1 MGTLSTVKNFRGFR
15 PPTPEGEYISGN
27 EMRFS
32 TLSAMYPPLGAGGGR
47 LLRSAVLFALLFCAQ
62 YADAQTFTVTGS
74 VFSAEDNLAL
84 IGVSV
89 QEKGTGK
96 GITTDVN
103 GKFQLELAS
112 ADAVLLFRYV
122 GFANQEVPVQGR
134 ATLSV
139 ILNPNSSMLED
150 VVITGY
156 KKEIRSNVSSAIA
169 SVKAKDIERLVV
181 VGIDQALQ
189 GQAPGV
195 MVTQVTGSPGDDIAV
210 RIRGAGTLGNN
221 NPLFIIDGVP
231 TTGNINMFSPG
242 DIESIEVLKD
252 GAAAAI
258 YGARAANGVV
268 LITTK
273 RGKSGK
279 PTFSFEA
286 YSGIQNAFSLPEL
299 LNASEYMTIRNE
311 AITNANTLR
320 NPANQIDTYD
330 PAILDTLPD
339 TDWLDQVF
347 NPAPISHYALSASGG
362 GEYSSFYISGEYHT
376 QDGIFKGQGFDKY
389 QVRFNGELGKPLSS
403 DSKMAIK
410 FGNNLSFSHTDR
422 QVIGASGDGF
432 GPGNELSGIRY
443 ALIAA
448 PVFRTNYADGRPVNV
463 SSELGDPTLY
473 GDGNANPLVFIENT
487 DWHIRR
493 YRVFGNVFAELQLFE
508 GLKLRTTLGGD
519 FQFEREKLF
528 KKRLS
533 AAVYDPTSLN
543 EGRVFNQTLVW
554 NNTADFQRSFGDHR
568 ISTLLGMEAIQNHTD
583 YLGASANNFRR
594 NDPLFRYIDASI
606 PEEIG
611 NLGASGIATEWAL
624 LSYFAQAG
632 YSFKNRYVLSAAVR
646 RDGSS
651 RFGRNN
657 RWGVFPSVSA
667 AWNISN
673 ERFFE
678 NINFVSSLKFRA
690 SWGRLGNQEIG
701 IYPYSSLVS
710 TGDRVYVFGDQI
722 VTGASILETGNSN
735 IRWETSEQSNLGL
748 DMSFWGDR
756 LSLTADLFRKRTD
769 DILVRVP
776 VPQAG
781 GAVRPPFVNAAS
793 VENKGVELGLI
804 YKNRAGK
811 FNYNI
816 GANISAI
823 RNEVLSIADSE
834 PILGGFG
841 LSDGALTKTEPGHPV
856 GSFFLYETEG
866 LFQTQ
871 AEIDASPFQTI
882 NTRPGDVKFAD
893 LNGDN
898 KIDDKD
904 RQHIG
909 NPFPDFTYGVNLGFN
924 WNNFDFSTLIQG
936 VYGNDVYFLYGNF
949 AYETQSRGFNSYRD
963 ILNRWTPTNTNT
975 DIPKVSLDDRNGNRR
990 PSTRF
995 LEDGSYLRIR
1005 NVTLGYNFKS
1015 LLKWEN
1021 VAGLRLY
1028 VTAQN
1033 ALTFTKYPGLDPE
1046 IQANANDTRGLGISS
1061 DLAVGIDW
1069 GTVPAPRTFIA
1080 GLKIDF

>member
-1 MGTLSTVKNFRGFR
+1 MGTYFTAKIFRSTGIFR
-15 PPTPEGEYISGN
+15 PVYS
-27 EMRFS
+27 S
-32 TLSAMYPPLGAGGGR
+32 CLSIF
-47 LLRSAVLFALLFCAQ
+47 LLLLLAQ
-62 YADAQTFTVTGS
+62 FADAQTFS
-74 VFSAEDNLAL
+74 VSGVVRSSEDKQPL

-89 QEKGTGK
+89 QEKGVSNGASTDATG
-96 GITTDVN
+96 N
-103 GKFQLELAS
+103 FQLTVAS
-112 ADAVLLFRYV
+112 PASVLVFRYV
-122 GFANQEVPVQGR
+122 GFENLEVPVQNR
-134 ATLSV
+134 ATLSI
-139 ILNPNSSMLED
+139 ILQASSGMLQD
-150 VVITGY
+150 VVVTGY
-156 KKEIRSNVSSAIA
+156 KKEIRSDISSAIT
-169 SVKAKDIERLVV
+169 SIKSKDIEKLVV

-221 NPLFIIDGVP
+221 NPLFVIDGIP
-231 TTGNINMFSPG
+231 TTGNINMFSPS

-279 PTFSFEA
+279 PTFSFESYA
-286 YSGIQNAFSLPEL
+286 GVQNAVNLPKL
-299 LNASEYMTIRNE
+299 LNAQEYLTIRNE
-311 AITNANTLR
+311 AIANANTLR
-320 NPANQIDTYD
+320 NPANQVPDYD
-330 PAILDTLPD
+330 RAILDTLPD
-339 TDWLDQVF
+339 VNWLDRVF
-347 NPAPISHYALSASGG
+347 GPAPIQHYALSAAGG
-362 GEYSSFYISGEYHT
+362 SEYSNFYLSGEYHT
-376 QDGIFKGQGFDKY
+376 QDGVFKGQGFDKY
-389 QVRFNGELGKPLSS
+389 QVRFNGEIGNKYFKL
-403 DSKMAIK
+403 
-410 FGNNLSFSHTDR
+410 GNNFSFSHTDR
-422 QVIGASGDGF
+422 KVIGASGDGF

-448 PVFRTNYADGRPVNV
+448 PVFSGKYADGSDVNV
-463 SSELGDPTLY
+463 TSDLGDPTLY
-473 GDGNANPLVFIENT
+473 GDGNANPLVFIDNT
-487 DWHIRR
+487 DWRIRR
-493 YRVFGNVFAELQLFE
+493 YRMFGSVFAELSLWKA
-508 GLKLRTTLGGD
+508 LKLRTTLGGD

-533 AAVYDPTSLN
+533 EAVYSPTSLN

-554 NNTADFQRSFGDHR
+554 NNTADFQRTFGNHR
-568 ISTLLGMEAIQNHTD
+568 VSALLGMEAIQNHTD
-583 YLGASANNFRR
+583 YLGASASNFRR
-594 NDPLFRYIDASI
+594 TDPLFRYIDASI
-606 PEEIG
+606 PVDIK
-611 NLGASGIATEWAL
+611 NVGASGIATEWAL

-632 YSFKNRYVLSAAVR
+632 YVFKNRYVLSAAVR

-651 RFGRNN
+651 RFGKNN

-667 AWNISN
+667 AWNIAN

-678 NINFVSSLKFRA
+678 NVHFVSSLKLRA
-690 SWGRLGNQEIG
+690 SWGQLGNQEIG

-710 TGDRVYVFGDQI
+710 TGDRVYVFGDKI
-722 VTGASILETGNSN
+722 VTGATILETGNSN
-735 IRWETSEQSNLGL
+735 IRWETSTQTNLGL
-748 DMSFWGDR
+748 DASFWQDR
-756 LSLTADLFRKRTD
+756 VSLTLDLFEKQTD

-781 GAVRPPFVNAAS
+781 GAQRPPFVNAAS
-793 VENKGVELGLI
+793 VQNKGIELGLI

-811 FNYNI
+811 FNYTI

-823 RNEVLSIADSE
+823 RNQVTSIASSE

-841 LSDGALTKTEPGHPV
+841 LSDGALTKTEPGYPV
-856 GSFFLYETEG
+856 GSFFLYEAQG
-866 LFQTQ
+866 LFNTQ
-871 AEIDASPFQTI
+871 AEIDASPFQTT

-904 RQHIG
+904 RKHIG
-909 NPFPDFTYGVNLGFN
+909 NPFPDFTYGVNLSLN
-924 WNNFDFSTLIQG
+924 WKNFDLSTLIQG
-936 VYGNDVYFLYGNF
+936 IQGNDVYFLYGNF
-949 AYETQSRGFNSYRD
+949 AYETQSRGFNSYTE

-995 LEDGSYLRIR
+995 LKDGSYLRIR
-1005 NVTLGYNFKS
+1005 NVTLGYNFKDLIQWDGIS
-1015 LLKWEN
+1015 
-1021 VAGLRLY
+1021 GLRFY

-1046 IQANANDTRGLGISS
+1046 IQANANDTRGLGLSS

-1080 GLKIDF
+1080 GLKLDF